1 MTLTITATVGR
12 NVAGVSRIDGQS
24 VRGVPLTVG
33 DWEAL
38 QRRVRNTLTYA
49 TTGKGRTETHY
60 GVGTWDGVTEESAAI
75 TRYGTAWRAETAAEI
90 APAESLRAELGEI
103 ARVYRQEAI
112 ALVVGEGELI
122 APLSLPP
129 VRRAESEGRLIGL
142 PPIPVRQDT
151 GDPHADFHHNSALPW
166 PSSLCQRCREILGD
180 VRRCSCTRADYGD
193 PGHDGN
199 RHAHALGDRGVTR
212 QDSALAD
219 RVALDF
225 V

>member
-1 MTLTITATVGR
+1 MSLTITATVGR
-12 NVAGVSRIDGQS
+12 NVGTWRA
-24 VRGVPLTVG
+24 
-33 DWEAL
+33 DWRTWDAL
-38 QRRVRNTLTYA
+38 QRRVRNALTYA
-49 TTGKGRTETHY
+49 TTGAGRTETHY
-60 GVGTWDGVTEESAAI
+60 GAGTWNGVAEESAAV
-75 TRYGTAWRAETAAEI
+75 TRYGTAWHPSTGADQ
-90 APAESLRAELGEI
+90 LRGELGEI
-103 ARVYRQEAI
+103 ARAYHQEAI